1 MNISLDN
8 VLSLTYSRENQFFG
22 EVSRYRTVK
31 NYGIEGVF
39 HSGQY
44 VDNNNIL
51 NFPLKAPVTGYY
63 NPDTLDTVTINGVS
77 LGEGRITNLSIPQN
91 DHIKRGVYNMNF
103 SVYEDGDLSNITSD
117 PNYAGLASVGSAK
130 LIDNISESF
139 NFTTSQNNNYAYDHS
154 LTVTY
159 IDHTTDAID
168 LAKTLANQIFSA
180 TLPFPLFSDPTIS
193 TTYNTAGKKYFTET
207 FNLINKTC
215 VFTKKFELLNNVQT
229 DYTHDFKNSITI
241 DQNGVVAVSENG
253 SIKIKTTP
261 FSSYINS
268 TLSTIEGGAYTRCN
282 TLFTNIISN
291 LNILGA
297 NYESLNAIPLSFGK
311 TINKLAGEMQY
322 SITFANNAYLYAKS
336 SIYGSHEF
344 TVSLDQDA
352 NRVVNVN
359 ENGNFTIVGKKSD
372 SYTNLNIMTLGQSLI
387 TESAARC
394 SSFYSSLN
402 LSSTLKELGRSMDFG
417 KNFKSLNYAISYTD
431 DATVLDNNQYFTKIA
446 YSISADKASHM
457 YQEYRIPNIAPFGT
471 EGIYLYAGDQSNMGR
486 VQIDIK
492 AVAKRAA
499 TENNISDT
507 ISNMISTDKFN
518 YLMNEF
524 AAAKR
529 MTQFNYSQNANNLPD
544 NYVESCSYS
553 ADSERNVNLTT
564 SDVFVSTAD
573 RYGSTL

>member
-1 MNISLDN
+1 
-8 VLSLTYSRENQFFG
+8 
-22 EVSRYRTVK
+22 
-31 NYGIEGVF
+31 
-39 HSGQY
+39 
-44 VDNNNIL
+44 
-51 NFPLKAPVTGYY
+51 
-63 NPDTLDTVTINGVS
+63 
-77 LGEGRITNLSIPQN
+77 
-91 DHIKRGVYNMNF
+91 
-103 SVYEDGDLSNITSD
+103 
-117 PNYAGLASVGSAK
+117 
-130 LIDNISESF
+130 
-139 NFTTSQNNNYAYDHS
+139 
-154 LTVTY
+154 
-159 IDHTTDAID
+159 
-168 LAKTLANQIFSA
+168 
-180 TLPFPLFSDPTIS
+180 
-193 TTYNTAGKKYFTET
+193 
-207 FNLINKTC
+207 
-215 VFTKKFELLNNVQT
+215 
-229 DYTHDFKNSITI
+229 
-241 DQNGVVAVSENG
+241 
-253 SIKIKTTP
+253 
-261 FSSYINS
+261 
-268 TLSTIEGGAYTRCN
+268 
-282 TLFTNIISN
+282 
-291 LNILGA
+291 
-297 NYESLNAIPLSFGK
+297 
-311 TINKLAGEMQY
+311 
-322 SITFANNAYLYAKS
+322 
-336 SIYGSHEF
+336 
-344 TVSLDQDA
+344 
-352 NRVVNVN
+352 
-359 ENGNFTIVGKKSD
+359 
-372 SYTNLNIMTLGQSLI
+372 MTLGQSLI